1 MLMRMQ
7 GNWIPHTLLVRTEN
21 GTAIVEN
28 SLVVSL
34 RTEHAVIHDPAIA
47 LLGTYPRGTKTYTH
61 PQKSC
66 T

>member
-21 GTAIVEN
+21 STAIVEN

-34 RTEHAVIHDPAIA
+34 RTEHAVI
-47 LLGTYPRGTKTYTH
+47 T
-61 PQKSC
+61 
-66 T
+66 